1 MTEIHHNY
9 LENPES
15 DDDDELD
22 EEALEKKKQEREK
35 IKDEKKT
42 DLAQEIA
49 KILKDI
55 EEDSKETPKIDGELI
70 DTNPEL
76 ETEAPVEH
84 LSEAEIADIS
94 RSMAQERIDQIDLD
108 LGSTE
113 DEAATR
119 FLDEVVATGDI
130 DAAISES
137 LINPFGLPDQEI
149 NLNKPEANGLESKEI
164 TISHSTPAEKANKAP
179 SIFEDI
185 IIPDIPKF
193 LSKRREA
200 RVDSRVEQKKVSKKL
215 EEEVDKLRL
224 KLMESERRVRVE
236 AANTVED
243 RADIPKNERA
253 ILEQLTGGDAKLETK
268 IEKPV
273 QMMKKAELIK
283 VAEKIKIDGTTLKK
297 IFENQLITEKG
308 LRRIVSTFLIGGNVK
323 RALNR
328 EIMERQIDFERDPL
342 LRDGDGGGD
351 GSSSSG
357 GGSSGGKS
365 NDKVTELLEKKG
377 INFSSQDIAFIPK
390 NSIPKKNK
398 NIIKKAKKN
407 PSIIIDII
415 MVLSLTGLL
424 ILLIFLL
431 YKKR

>member
-9 LENPES
+9 IEDLES
-15 DDDDELD
+15 DDDDEELD

-55 EEDSKETPKIDGELI
+55 EEDSKEKPKIDEELV
-70 DTNPEL
+70 DANPEL
-76 ETEAPVEH
+76 DTEAPVEH

-94 RSMAQERIDQIDLD
+94 RSIAQERIDQIDSE

-119 FLDEVVATGDI
+119 FLDEVVVTGDI

-137 LINPFGLPDQEI
+137 LINPFGLSGQDI
-149 NLNKPEANGLESKEI
+149 NINRPEASGMESKEI
-164 TISHSTPAEKANKAP
+164 IIDHTTPAEKATKAP
-179 SIFEDI
+179 SVFENI
-185 IIPDIPKF
+185 IIPDIPIF
-193 LSKRREA
+193 LSKRREN
-200 RVDSRVEQKKVSKKL
+200 RVDSKIEQKKVSKKL

-236 AANTVED
+236 AANIVED
-243 RADIPKNERA
+243 KVNIPKNERA
-253 ILEQLTGGDAKLETK
+253 ILEQLSGGSSKLETK

-273 QMMKKAELIK
+273 QVMKKAELIK

-308 LRRIVSTFLIGGNVK
+308 LRRIVSTFLRGGNVK

-342 LRDGDGGGD
+342 MRDGDGGVGAVAGGGGHGD
-351 GSSSSG
+351 GNT
-357 GGSSGGKS
+357 K
-365 NDKVTELLEKKG
+365 DKVTELLEKKG
-377 INFSSQDIAFIPK
+377 INFNSQDIAFIPK
-390 NSIPKKNK
+390 NSIPNKDK
-398 NIIKKAKKN
+398 NITKKSRKN

-415 MVLSLTGLL
+415 MVLSLAGLL

-431 YKKR
+431 YKKQ